1 MKALFDYAES
11 LHKTGKVELPNLE
24 NFPPHSY
31 SLNAIR
37 NQRRKMEDRH
47 AINPDVGMIL
57 PKFQAGGFFFHL
69 PILQFKLFMAN
80 NLLP

>member
-11 LHKTGKVELPNLE
+11 LHKTGNVELPNLE
-24 NFPPHSY
+24 NFPLHSY

-57 PKFQAGGFFFHL
+57 PKFQAGFAFFRSWGRG
-69 PILQFKLFMAN
+69 
-80 NLLP
+80 